1 MEMVARDLTKCYR
14 DGTIALAN
22 FTHTWHS
29 GVVHGL
35 LGANGAGKTTLLRMC
50 ATLERPTAGLLQ
62 VGAWNVQ
69 ERAARRHIRTYLGY
83 KPQVFQFYDEL
94 TATEF
99 LAYMGRLKG
108 LETGQVGLQTI
119 HRVLEQVN
127 LAGVAQRPL
136 GSFSGGMKQRVCLA
150 QALLGSPR
158 LLLLDE
164 PTAGLDP
171 AERTRLYSL
180 LAELAAH
187 ALILLSTHL
196 TEDVARLCDQVT
208 VLQQG
213 RQVFQGSP
221 QTLADRAHGRV
232 WELEAPPNLI
242 LSDTVVLAQTPVA
255 TGIRYRLYADRAPH
269 PSAVPVSR
277 PTLEDSYLYLCSED
291 AHHAKR

>member
-14 DGTIALAN
+14 DGTIALAD

-69 ERAARRHIRTYLGY
+69 ERAARRHIRTHLGY

-127 LAGVAQRPL
+127 LAGVAQRRL
-136 GSFSGGMKQRVCLA
+136 GTFSGGMKQRVCLA

-187 ALILLSTHL
+187 TLILLSTHL

-232 WELEAPPNLI
+232 WELEAPPDLI

-255 TGIRYRLYADRAPH
+255 KGIRYRLYADRAPH

-277 PTLEDSYLYLCSED
+277 PTLEDSYLYLCRED
-291 AHHAKR
+291 ADHPKR

>member
-1 MEMVARDLTKCYR
+1 MEMVARDLTKRYR
-14 DGTIALAN
+14 DDTVALAD
-22 FTHTWHS
+22 FTHTWHP

-50 ATLERPTAGLLQ
+50 ATLERPTAGTLE
-62 VGAWNVQ
+62 VGTWNVQ
-69 ERAARRHIRTYLGY
+69 ERAARRHIRTHLGY
-83 KPQVFQFYDEL
+83 KPQVFQLYDEL

-108 LETGQVGLQTI
+108 LEPGEASISAI

-127 LAGVAQRPL
+127 LEREVHRRL
-136 GSFSGGMKQRVCLA
+136 GTFSGGMKQRVCLA
-150 QALLGSPR
+150 QALLGTPR

-171 AERTRLYSL
+171 AERTRLHSL
-180 LAELAAH
+180 LAVLAAH

-208 VLQQG
+208 VLQHG

-221 QTLADRAHGRV
+221 QALAYRAHGRV
-232 WELEAPPNLI
+232 WELEAPSDLI
-242 LSDTVVLAQTPVA
+242 LSDTVVLGRIPVA
-255 TGIRYRLYADRAPH
+255 TGIRYRLYADRVPH
-269 PSAVPVSR
+269 PAAVLVDQ
-277 PTLEDSYLYLCSED
+277 PTLEDGYLSLFHGDTDSL
-291 AHHAKR
+291 R